1 MFFPMPVELVV
12 GKSLERRLVMA
23 KPNIVISIVQGLKL
37 VKFEIPGGVTSPTE
51 FAGAVA
57 EVATHLPGP
66 EAVLVNGRGPVW
78 GYAML
83 VHGAHP
89 TPCVATFDP
98 RLGYVV
104 VATHD
109 EKYKVGDVIAD
120 PEAK

>member
-1 MFFPMPVELVV
+1 MPVELVV
-12 GKSLERRLVMA
+12 RKSLERRFIMA
-23 KPNIVISIVQGLKL
+23 KPNITISVVGNLKL
-37 VKFEIPGGVTSPTE
+37 VKFEIPGGVTNPTE

-57 EVATHLPGP
+57 EVATQLPGH

-83 VHGAHP
+83 VHSAHP
-89 TPCVATFDP
+89 TPAVATFDP
-98 RLGYVV
+98 RLGYIV

-109 EKYKVGDVIAD
+109 EKFKVGDVIPD

>member
-1 MFFPMPVELVV
+1 M
-12 GKSLERRLVMA
+12 S
-23 KPNIVISIVQGLKL
+23 KPNIAVSVANNLKT

-51 FAGAVA
+51 FAEAVS
-57 EVATHLPGP
+57 EVCGQLPGP
-66 EAVLVNGRGPVW
+66 EVVLVNGRGPVW

-89 TPCVATFDP
+89 TPAVATFDP
-98 RLGYVV
+98 RLGYVI

-109 EKYKVGDVIAD
+109 EKFKVGDVIPD

>member
-1 MFFPMPVELVV
+1 
-12 GKSLERRLVMA
+12 MA
-23 KPNIVISIVQGLKL
+23 KPNIVVSKVGDLKL
-37 VKFEIPGGVTSPTE
+37 VKFEIPGGVTTPAE
-51 FAGAVA
+51 FATAVA
-57 EVATHLPGP
+57 EVAGQLPGP

-89 TPCVATFDP
+89 SPAVATFDP

-109 EKYKVGDVIAD
+109 ERFKVGDVIPD
-120 PEAK
+120 PEAAPKA